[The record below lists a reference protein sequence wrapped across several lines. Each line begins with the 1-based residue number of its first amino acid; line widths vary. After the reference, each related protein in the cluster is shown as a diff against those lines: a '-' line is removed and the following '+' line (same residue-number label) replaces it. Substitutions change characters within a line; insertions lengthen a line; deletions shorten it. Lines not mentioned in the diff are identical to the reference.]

1 MSVLQE
7 LKEQIRAALPELDM
21 VLGWEQ
27 GFDALHMR
35 PLFIRTEKDLERL
48 VLNPLCVHSLA
59 TYLPGLLRGAGNDK
73 KVGLVVKGCDS
84 RAVVQLVQEKL
95 IPRDRVVMFGFGCNG
110 IVSLQKLE
118 AGAQGCTGIGSV
130 EFAGDKVVLSAPDT
144 KVELPFAEIRS
155 GKCETCRYH
164 NAIDAD
170 HFAGARVEEGAVP
183 AKHPTLEEFEKL
195 PLSERFAFW
204 QEQMRRCVRCYAC
217 RNTCPMC
224 VCRDHCI
231 ATSRNPHW
239 LTQES
244 STAENFMF
252 QMIHVMHLTGRCV
265 ECGECERACPLD
277 IPLMLLRR
285 SMNGVVREL
294 FAYESGTDPDAT
306 PPLLTYQVEE
316 ETINERGW

>member
-7 LKEQIRAALPELDM
+7 LKEQIRVALPDLDM

-27 GFDALHMR
+27 GFDSAHMR
-35 PLFIRTEKDLERL
+35 PLYIREEQDIERL

-59 TYLPGLLRGAGNDK
+59 TYLPGLLRGGGNEK
-73 KVGLVVKGCDS
+73 KVGIVVKGCDS
-84 RAVVQLVQEKL
+84 RAVIQLIQENL
-95 IPRDRVVMFGFGCNG
+95 IPRERVVMFGFGCNG
-110 IVSLQKLE
+110 IVSLQKIE
-118 AGAQGCTGIGSV
+118 AIAGDSGYMESV
-130 EFAGDKVVLSAPDT
+130 EFTGDKVVVSVDGKKT
-144 KVELPFAEIRS
+144 EIPMADVAS
-155 GKCETCRYH
+155 GKCATCRHH

-170 HFAGARVEEGAVP
+170 HFAGPRAEDGEVP

-195 PLSERFAFW
+195 SLPERFAFW

-231 ATSRNPHW
+231 ATSRDPHW
-239 LTQES
+239 LSQDTN
-244 STAENFMF
+244 TAENFMF
-252 QMIHVMHLTGRCV
+252 QMIHVMHLAGRCV

-277 IPLMLLRR
+277 IPIMLLRR
-285 SMNGVVREL
+285 SMNESVKEL
-294 FAYESGTDPDAT
+294 FDYSSGTDKDAT
-306 PPLLTYQVEE
+306 PPLLTYKVEE